1 MSITTNEI
9 SADFRLCRVMCI
21 GKEGTPGGCKSQVP
35 HLIDILLT
43 MFYFNADHL
52 NILCL
57 LTSICFQLRESD
69 LAWCILWWKA
79 RSTAHDFK
87 SNVQQTNLPEGLNK
101 SNNVHLWL
109 ARLEFFSVL
118 GSGEWRVGFPLG
130 NKFSQLSCH
139 HYKCRVLF
147 NPFSPLLTLATFH
160 WNKGIGC

>member
-1 MSITTNEI
+1 MSISTNEI

-57 LTSICFQLRESD
+57 LTSICFQLGESD

-79 RSTAHDFK
+79 RSTAHDLK
-87 SNVQQTNLPEGLNK
+87 SHVQTNLPEGLNK

-109 ARLEFFSVL
+109 ARLECFQ
-118 GSGEWRVGFPLG
+118 W
-130 NKFSQLSCH
+130 KFKRMMKPPKNLKIVDKPSKSISLQI
-139 HYKCRVLF
+139 
-147 NPFSPLLTLATFH
+147 TL
-160 WNKGIGC
+160 K